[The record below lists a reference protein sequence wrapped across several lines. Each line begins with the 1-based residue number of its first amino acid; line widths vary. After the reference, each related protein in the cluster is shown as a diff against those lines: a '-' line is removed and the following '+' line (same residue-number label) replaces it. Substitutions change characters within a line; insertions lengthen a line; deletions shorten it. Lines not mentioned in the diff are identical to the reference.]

1 MHLSYRSYEWR
12 RQGQNLKAK
21 DSTFKANAWT
31 VDAESVGPE
40 PEAEA
45 FKAYGQSTNEH
56 TQ

>member
-21 DSTFKANAWT
+21 DSTFKAIAWT
-31 VDAESVGPE
+31 VDAESVG